1 MRINLTGK
9 IKKIAKALEL
19 KGMIYLYSREQVYS
33 EKLSKVCA
41 MYKLDHLMPWDE
53 YKEKYPD
60 KAERK
65 RNKGANVRVEVA
77 RSFREI
83 DILYYLVN
91 VLKAGD
97 NSG

>member
-33 EKLSKVCA
+33 EKLSKVCT
-41 MYKLDHLMPWDE
+41 MYKLDHLMPWYE

-60 KAERK
+60 TAERK

>member
-1 MRINLTGK
+1 
-9 IKKIAKALEL
+9 
-19 KGMIYLYSREQVYS
+19 
-33 EKLSKVCA
+33 
-41 MYKLDHLMPWDE
+41 MPWDE